1 MEYLLLIIF
10 STLVDYGCG
19 LRMARVSTKEARRKY
34 LILSVVTNLGLL
46 FSFKYADFAGSS
58 LNALFESFNVLANV
72 PAFNLLLPVGISF
85 YTFQSMSYTIELY
98 RGRIEPERHLGYFAL
113 YVAFFPQL
121 VAGPIERP
129 AHLLPQLRRQ
139 HALDYEAISSGL
151 RLILWGYF
159 LKLVVADRLAIYVD
173 AVYANQS
180 VHTGTTLALATFFF
194 AFQIY
199 GDFAGYSAIAIGAAR
214 LMGVELMQNFDRP
227 YFASSIADFWRRWHI
242 SLSTWFRD
250 YVYIPLG
257 GGRGPQGWTYLNVV
271 TVFVISGLWHGA
283 NWTFVCW
290 GLVHG
295 ACLVAHRQWCLMR
308 SRYLPSVQIPVVVA
322 IVLIF
327 TVVTAA
333 WILFRSE
340 SVRDAMEIGEKILW
354 NRGDLWI
361 GNPSNFFHAVLAVLV
376 LNAVEIRQEFF
387 RGNSLFDSHHAGFRM
402 AAYVTAVAWILLF
415 GVFDGGQFIYFQ
427 F

>member
-1 MEYLLLIIF
+1 MLFNSLHFALFLPLVVIAYYALPHRARWAFLLGASYYFYASWRVEYLLLIIF

-199 GDFAGYSAIAIGAAR
+199 GDFAVATPR
-214 LMGVELMQNFDRP
+214 LPSEPRGSWV
-227 YFASSIADFWRRWHI
+227 SSSCRTLTAPTLRRR
-242 SLSTWFRD
+242 SRTS
-250 YVYIPLG
+250 G
-257 GGRGPQGWTYLNVV
+257 GGGIFRCRPGSETTSTSRW
-271 TVFVISGLWHGA
+271 GA
-283 NWTFVCW
+283 V
-290 GLVHG
+290 
-295 ACLVAHRQWCLMR
+295 
-308 SRYLPSVQIPVVVA
+308 
-322 IVLIF
+322 
-327 TVVTAA
+327 
-333 WILFRSE
+333 
-340 SVRDAMEIGEKILW
+340 
-354 NRGDLWI
+354 GDRKV
-361 GNPSNFFHAVLAVLV
+361 G
-376 LNAVEIRQEFF
+376 R
-387 RGNSLFDSHHAGFRM
+387 
-402 AAYVTAVAWILLF
+402 T
-415 GVFDGGQFIYFQ
+415 
-427 F
+427 

>member
-1 MEYLLLIIF
+1 M
-10 STLVDYGCG
+10 
-19 LRMARVSTKEARRKY
+19 
-34 LILSVVTNLGLL
+34 
-46 FSFKYADFAGSS
+46 
-58 LNALFESFNVLANV
+58 
-72 PAFNLLLPVGISF
+72 
-85 YTFQSMSYTIELY
+85 
-98 RGRIEPERHLGYFAL
+98 
-113 YVAFFPQL
+113 
-121 VAGPIERP
+121 
-129 AHLLPQLRRQ
+129 
-139 HALDYEAISSGL
+139 
-151 RLILWGYF
+151 
-159 LKLVVADRLAIYVD
+159 
-173 AVYANQS
+173 
-180 VHTGTTLALATFFF
+180 
-194 AFQIY
+194 
-199 GDFAGYSAIAIGAAR
+199 
-214 LMGVELMQNFDRP
+214 
-227 YFASSIADFWRRWHI
+227 
-242 SLSTWFRD
+242 
-250 YVYIPLG
+250 
-257 GGRGPQGWTYLNVV
+257 V

-322 IVLIF
+322 IVLSF